1 MPEEPPHT
9 GEPSVLGNLPHS
21 RPGRRSEKR
30 DAGRPAA
37 AAGAAARKAE
47 TTGAAAARASGA
59 RRRARAAEPKPAG
72 AVREE
77 PPAARGPVGAAV
89 HLATKVAGTGVRVTW
104 AVARE
109 VLRRLPRP

>member
-1 MPEEPPHT
+1 MPEEPPNT

-30 DAGRPAA
+30 DAAARPA
-37 AAGAAARKAE
+37 R
-47 TTGAAAARASGA
+47 RASGA

-77 PPAARGPVGAAV
+77 PPAAPAHGPVGAAV
-89 HLATKVAGTGVRVTW
+89 HFATKVAGTGVRVTW

-109 VLRRLPRP
+109 LLRRLPRP